1 MIINLLRHGRTQ
13 GNLEHRYVGTTDQPL
28 CPEGRA
34 ALEGRSVPPVE
45 RLFVSPMRRCR
56 ETAAILYPHMP
67 QEIIPDLHEC
77 CFGDF
82 EGCTYEELKDD
93 PAYRAWLDGRADPPG
108 GESKQAQQQ
117 RSVRAFRRLT
127 EPFGPEAAIA
137 LVVHGGT
144 IMCLL
149 EALEESYRFYDW
161 QAKNGGGFCCT
172 WDGERASEIAA
183 MTE

>member
-56 ETAAILYPHMP
+56 ETAEILYPHMP

-82 EGCTYEELKDD
+82 EGCTYEELKDN
-93 PAYRAWLDGRADPPG
+93 PAYIAWTEGLGDPPS
-108 GESKQAQQQ
+108 GEGWEDRKI
-117 RSVRAFRRLT
+117 RTLRGFR
-127 EPFGPEAAIA
+127 EALSQCSGEEEIAI
-137 LVVHGGT
+137 LSHGGT

-149 EALEESYRFYDW
+149 QNLEASHEFYRW
-161 QAKNGGGFCCT
+161 QADNGGGFRCR
-172 WDGERASEIAA
+172 WDGEALTVEG
-183 MTE
+183 TL